1 MLKGAR
7 AKELAFAEGRGPDPA
22 TINVATPT
30 NSANVL
36 GVEAG
41 EEDGDPLAAGG
52 GGC

>member
-1 MLKGAR
+1 MLNGAR
-7 AKELAFAEGRGPDPA
+7 AQEKAFAEGRGPDPA

-36 GVEAG
+36 GVAAG
-41 EEDGDPLAAGG
+41 DEEGDPLAG